1 MTTMMMRA
9 DGEPVMN
16 EDMELELAAELLS
29 VSNEEELEQFLG
41 DVFKTVT
48 RAVGKV
54 GKAISPALGPLGS
67 VLKGV
72 AKVGLPIAGR
82 MAGTFFGGPVGGAIG
97 GKLGSLVSGAIKEA
111 EGVLDEAVG
120 EELTPQQQEQF
131 LGDIVGGLLGGELE
145 AVPPSD
151 RDLAVARRFVRLAS
165 TAAQNVATQPA
176 PRNPT
181 VAAVKA
187 VQSAG
192 HKLGF
197 VPKQPF
203 GMAHAAARNSGRWVR
218 RGNQIVIFGG

>member
-9 DGEPVMN
+9 DGEPILS
-16 EDMELELAAELLS
+16 EDLELELAAELLS

-54 GKAISPALGPLGS
+54 GKAISPALGTLGQ

-82 MAGTFFGGPVGGAIG
+82 VAGTFFGGPAGGAIG

-111 EGVLDEAVG
+111 EGELEETLG
-120 EELTPQQQEQF
+120 EELSPQQQEQF

-145 AVPPSD
+145 AVPPAD

-165 TAAQNVATQPA
+165 TAAQQLATQPA

-181 VAAVKA
+181 AAAVKA

-197 VPKQPF
+197 
-203 GMAHAAARNSGRWVR
+203 GARPASGGLGQRASGRWVR

>member
-1 MTTMMMRA
+1 MTTMMMRH
-9 DGEPVMN
+9 DGEPIVN

-54 GKAISPALGPLGS
+54 GRVIAPALGPLGG

-72 AKVGLPIAGR
+72 AKVGLPLAGR

-111 EGVLDEAVG
+111 EGVLEEVVG
-120 EELTPQQQEQF
+120 EELSPQQQEQF
-131 LGDIVGGLLGGELE
+131 LGDIVSGLLGGELE
-145 AVPPSD
+145 AVAPAD

-165 TAAQNVATQPA
+165 TAAHNLATQPA

-181 VAAVKA
+181 AAAVKA

-192 HKLGF
+192 QKLGF
-197 VPKQPF
+197 TARQPF
-203 GMAHAAARNSGRWVR
+203 GVGLAPRNSGRWVR
-218 RGNQIVIFGG
+218 RGNQIVIYGG